1 MNLAVQI
8 ARFQDVLHLCVKN
21 LEPSTLVTYLFDL
34 SATISAAHQRLYVKG
49 QDQKIAEA
57 RALLFWAGRIVLHNG
72 LVLMGLNPQ
81 ERM

>member
-1 MNLAVQI
+1 MAVQI
-8 ARFQDVLHLCVKN
+8 ARYPEVLNLCLKN

-34 SATISAAHQRLYVKG
+34 SATISAAHQHLYVKG
-49 QDQKIAEA
+49 QEQKLAEA
-57 RALLFWAGRIVLHNG
+57 RALLFWAARIVLHNG